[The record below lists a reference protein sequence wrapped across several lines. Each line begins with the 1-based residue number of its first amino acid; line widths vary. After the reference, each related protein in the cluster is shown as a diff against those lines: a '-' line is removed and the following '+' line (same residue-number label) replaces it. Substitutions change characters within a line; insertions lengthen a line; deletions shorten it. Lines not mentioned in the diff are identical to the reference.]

1 MFIVEQYLILG
12 IILYH
17 ILGIKYMWRGLVLVS
32 FLVCN
37 LRYGCF
43 LYSKNEKVRQNIP
56 KSSRKRLEGLPKA
69 YRRNVK

>member
-1 MFIVEQYLILG
+1 
-12 IILYH
+12 
-17 ILGIKYMWRGLVLVS
+17 MWRGLVLVS
-32 FLVCN
+32 FLVFN

-56 KSSRKRLEGLPKA
+56 KSSRKRLEGLSKA

>member
-1 MFIVEQYLILG
+1 
-12 IILYH
+12 
-17 ILGIKYMWRGLVLVS
+17 MWRGLVLVS

-56 KSSRKRLEGLPKA
+56 KSSRKRLEGLPKECKIIGFKKK
-69 YRRNVK
+69 VT